1 MTTTKPMETSSGPLQ
16 DIRWFDY
23 ITINANWFAL
33 TTRSQVLTPLVVP
46 LLVQQ
51 FVGEGSKGS
60 YVGMM
65 RLWALM
71 AALLFQALMGVLSD
85 RTRSRW
91 GRRRPF
97 ILLGTVGEVV
107 VFTLIG
113 LVAGLEGMTGY
124 WLLFGLFI
132 LSMLTSNTSHAAT
145 NALIP
150 DLVPDQKKGIFSGIK
165 AALELPI
172 PLIFVSFVIGRIIAN
187 GNLVLA
193 LAVLSL
199 VMVVAMGITMF
210 VRERRLASEP
220 EPVDWRSLGRLV
232 LMTITFTII
241 ILAAGAGVRALT
253 QWAQPLGRTA
263 ALAVVGVAGVLG
275 MGLAVIAGVWLS
287 TRIAMGQLAE
297 RSHSFRWWVVNR
309 LAFLVGAN
317 NMAAFMVFFLQEKFP
332 AFSQARA
339 AGPAATILMF
349 VGIFILVTALP
360 GGWLADRVGKKRVI
374 LASGL
379 IASAGTFVVVF
390 SPSLNP
396 IYLGGSIIGAGVGLF
411 YAASWA
417 LGTQMVPSQRAGQL
431 LGIQNLAGAGAG
443 AVGAYIGGPIADE
456 MSYTLLIGLYGLL
469 MLLSVIALLGVED
482 TGAEGGHAVPAA

>member
-1 MTTTKPMETSSGPLQ
+1 MSASGALADEHRPLQ
-16 DIRWFDY
+16 NLHWFDY
-23 ITINANWFAL
+23 LTINANWFAL

-46 LLVQQ
+46 LLVQR
-51 FVGEGSKGS
+51 FVGEAAKGT
-60 YVGMM
+60 YVGTM

-85 RTRSRW
+85 RSRLPW

-97 ILLGTVGEVV
+97 ILIGTIGEVF
-107 VFTLIG
+107 VFALIG
-113 LVAGLEGMTGY
+113 LTAGMEGMSGY
-124 WLLFGLFI
+124 WFLFGLFI

-150 DLVPDQKKGIFSGIK
+150 DLVPDEKKGIFSGIK

-172 PLIFVSFVIGRIIAN
+172 PLIFVSFVIGRVVAK
-187 GNLVLA
+187 GNLQLA
-193 LAVLSL
+193 LILLSL
-199 VMVVAMGITMF
+199 VMLLSMGLTMF
-210 VRERRLASEP
+210 VREKRLRTEAKP
-220 EPVDWRSLGRLV
+220 IDWSALGRLG
-232 LMTITFTII
+232 LMTVSFTLL
-241 ILAAGAGVRALT
+241 ILAVGAGVRAFRG
-253 QWAQPLGRTA
+253 WAQGLARANAIA
-263 ALAVVGVAGVLG
+263 AVGVAGVLG
-275 MGLAVIAGVWLS
+275 MSLAVIAGVWFA
-287 TRIAMGQLAE
+287 TRIALGELASE
-297 RSHSFRWWVVNR
+297 NRSFRWWVVNR

-332 AFSQARA
+332 DFSQARA

-360 GGWLADRVGKKRVI
+360 GGWLADRIGKKRVI
-374 LASGL
+374 FVSGL
-379 IASAGTFVVVF
+379 LASAGTFVVVF
-390 SPSLNP
+390 APSLQP

-417 LGTQMVPSQRAGQL
+417 LGTQMVPSRRAGQL

-456 MSYTLLIGLYGLL
+456 MSYSLLIGLYGLI
-469 MLLSVIALLGVED
+469 MLLSVAALLGIED
-482 TGAEGGHAVPAA
+482 KGAPAK

>member
-1 MTTTKPMETSSGPLQ
+1 
-16 DIRWFDY
+16 
-23 ITINANWFAL
+23 
-33 TTRSQVLTPLVVP
+33 
-46 LLVQQ
+46 
-51 FVGEGSKGS
+51 
-60 YVGMM
+60 M

-85 RTRSRW
+85 RSQFGW

-97 ILLGTVGEVV
+97 ILLGTIGEII
-107 VFTLIG
+107 VFALIG

-145 NALIP
+145 NGLIP
-150 DLVPDQKKGIFSGIK
+150 DLVPDEKKGIFSGIK
-165 AALELPI
+165 TALELPI
-172 PLIFVSFVIGRIIAN
+172 PLIFVSFVIGRVIAN
-187 GNLVLA
+187 GNVPLALVL
-193 LAVLSL
+193 LAL
-199 VMVVAMGITMF
+199 VMLISMTLTMF
-210 VRERRLASEP
+210 VRERPLQAQP
-220 EPVDWRSLGRLV
+220 APIHWGSLGRLV
-232 LMTITFTII
+232 LMTLSFTIL
-241 ILAAGAGVRALT
+241 ILAVGAAVRTLT
-253 QWAQPLGRTA
+253 RWAEPLSQSTG
-263 ALAVVGVAGVLG
+263 LAVVGTAGVLG
-275 MGLAVIAGVWLS
+275 MSLAVILGVWLA
-287 TRIAMGQLAE
+287 TRIAMGELAA
-297 RSHSFRWWVVNR
+297 RNQSFRWWVINR

-332 AFSQARA
+332 QFSQARA

-379 IASAGTFVVVF
+379 LASAGTFIVVLAPAL
-390 SPSLNP
+390 PS

-417 LGTQMVPSQRAGQL
+417 LGTQMVPSRQAGQL

-443 AVGAYIGGPIADE
+443 AIGAYIGGPIADE
-456 MSYTLLIGLYGLL
+456 MSYTLLIGLYGLV
-469 MLLSVIALLGVED
+469 MLLSVLALLGIGEQQ
-482 TGAEGGHAVPAA
+482 PMI